1 MKKTPMPNG
10 VDHASPSPKGR
21 ILARILAEEL
31 ANVRVSG
38 AGLTTVAT
46 DPQRPGGNKDITNLA
61 GDNDGI
67 EY

>member
-10 VDHASPSPKGR
+10 VDHDNPSPKGR

-31 ANVRVSG
+31 ETVRVSG
-38 AGLTTVAT
+38 GLTCSVSE
-46 DPQRPGGNKDITNLA
+46 PQEPGGRRDITNLA
-61 GDNDGI
+61 GDNDGN

>member
-1 MKKTPMPNG
+1 MKKTSMPNG
-10 VDHASPSPKGR
+10 VGQANPSPKGR

-31 ANVRVSG
+31 ANVKVSG

-46 DPQRPGGNKDITNLA
+46 DPQKPGGNKDITNLS